1 MTSPAVLISVIL
13 RSGTCLKCRFLI
25 SWMLTCSSSNSRICS
40 LAACR
45 RVLTCSTLNCFSRLY
60 WKVKKQATT
69 THENVSSS
77 MKSRWWNGRMEFL
90 RIEAVAIAV
99 AGNDVVAITA
109 DFPAKASDVN
119 VNGSVEYDD
128 FAFPYLVQYFFS
140 CEHNA
145 FVGKEER

>member
-1 MTSPAVLISVIL
+1 
-13 RSGTCLKCRFLI
+13 
-25 SWMLTCSSSNSRICS
+25 
-40 LAACR
+40 
-45 RVLTCSTLNCFSRLY
+45 
-60 WKVKKQATT
+60 
-69 THENVSSS
+69 
-77 MKSRWWNGRMEFL
+77 MEFL

-119 VNGSVEYDD
+119 VNGSVKHDD

-145 FVGKEER
+145 FVGK